1 MMHVPFKYQSE
12 SEGANEYEDK
22 TMQQL
27 KDLGLFLN
35 CALQFGEPWKPMVSL
50 TVLSSFS

>member
-1 MMHVPFKYQSE
+1 MHVAFKYHFE

-22 TMQQL
+22 TLNQL

-35 CALQFGEPWKPMVSL
+35 CTLEFRDPWKPMVSWP
-50 TVLSSFS
+50 VLLRFS